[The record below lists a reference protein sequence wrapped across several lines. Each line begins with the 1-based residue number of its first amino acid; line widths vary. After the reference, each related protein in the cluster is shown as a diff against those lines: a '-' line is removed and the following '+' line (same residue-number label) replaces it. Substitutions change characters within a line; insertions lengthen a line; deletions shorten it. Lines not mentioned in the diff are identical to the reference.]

1 MARLKK
7 LPKFVKLRKPEK
19 QVKNLFDLK
28 AFAEVAAKS
37 AAEKN
42 ELGAYLEVI
51 DEGEGISTYLFEAKK
66 LGYQGWRWSVTIFQS
81 DPVTEPSLCEVV
93 MVPGEDSLV
102 APKWVP
108 WSERLADYQ
117 ALQLELERQAFIDA
131 ANAIDEEEAA
141 KAAAE
146 SDDVEEDAEQELA
159 VADLEPSED
168 AKN

>member
-1 MARLKK
+1 MAKIKK
-7 LPKFVKLRKPEK
+7 LPKFVRLLRPEK
-19 QVKNLFDLK
+19 QVKNQFDLK
-28 AFAEVAAKS
+28 AFAEVAAK
-37 AAEKN
+37 AAADKN
-42 ELGAYLEVI
+42 ELGAFLETV

-66 LGYQGWRWSVTIFQS
+66 LGYLGWRWSVTIYQA

-93 MVPGEDSLV
+93 MVPGADSLV
-102 APKWVP
+102 APQWIP

-131 ANAIDEEEAA
+131 AIAIDEEEAA
-141 KAAAE
+141 KA
-146 SDDVEEDAEQELA
+146 LA

>member
-42 ELGAYLEVI
+42 ELGAFIEVI
-51 DEGEGISTYLFEAKK
+51 DEGDGISTYLFEAKK
-66 LGYQGWRWSVTIFQS
+66 LGYQGWRWSVTIFQA

-117 ALQLELERQAFIDA
+117 ALQLELERQAFVDA

-146 SDDVEEDAEQELA
+146 SDDVEEGAEQELS

>member
-42 ELGAYLEVI
+42 ELGAFLDSV

-66 LGYQGWRWSVTIFQS
+66 LGYSGWRWSVTIFQA
-81 DPVTEPSLCEVV
+81 DPVAEPSLCEVV
-93 MVPGEDSLV
+93 MIPGDDSLI
-102 APKWVP
+102 APKWIP

-141 KAAAE
+141 K
-146 SDDVEEDAEQELA
+146 ELA

>member
-1 MARLKK
+1 MAKIKK
-7 LPKFVKLRKPEK
+7 LPKFVRLLRPEK

-42 ELGAYLEVI
+42 EIGAFIETV

-66 LGYQGWRWSVTIFQS
+66 LGYLGWRWSVTIYQA

-93 MVPGEDSLV
+93 MVPSADSLV
-102 APKWVP
+102 APQWVP

-141 KAAAE
+141 KA
-146 SDDVEEDAEQELA
+146 LA